1 MLVKNLPMA
10 AKFLT
15 ILGVFGIFVVAMAS
29 GEVRALANGQAAHG
43 ELANVGG
50 QLNSNSAAV
59 KLTMARIALG

>member
-29 GEVRALANGQAAHG
+29 GEL
-43 ELANVGG
+43 LT
-50 QLNSNSAAV
+50 SNSAAV